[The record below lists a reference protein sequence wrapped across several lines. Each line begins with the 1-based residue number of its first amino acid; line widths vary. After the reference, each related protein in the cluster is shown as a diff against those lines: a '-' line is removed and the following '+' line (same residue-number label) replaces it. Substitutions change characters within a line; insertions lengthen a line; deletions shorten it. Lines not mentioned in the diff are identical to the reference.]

1 MLKGIIISF
10 VLTIIWIVA
19 HCTSAHFWRP
29 RRKFLSI
36 FVFFTIAAPLVPLA
50 YTLTPPDLFYL
61 SPQYARTPYWFGLV
75 SCLLTYVLFFF
86 AYVEFFY
93 YVERSVTL
101 RLLAE
106 INKSYRPTL
115 DDIRKYYNVES
126 MVIDRVEAMRDNGF
140 IISSNGLWRLT
151 PKGELFAR
159 ISIFFRRFLNL
170 GPGQ

>member
-19 HCTSAHFWRP
+19 HCTYAHFWRP

-50 YTLTPPDLFYL
+50 YTLTPPDLFY
-61 SPQYARTPYWFGLV
+61 
-75 SCLLTYVLFFF
+75 
-86 AYVEFFY
+86 
-93 YVERSVTL
+93 
-101 RLLAE
+101 LAE